1 MTKTVLPDWL
11 LVKANVLRASGGA
24 SPAGPLRRARERE
37 VDACGSF
44 QGGFWGAGCRSADG
58 WLPSGSSR
66 TGAPPTCDLQ
76 GRAGHIRFSR
86 LHFPAPAPESAIC
99 GRDRLRSGLSSRSR
113 NLSRVPCQA
122 LPKPHWSLPKGK
134 PSARRPMGAGPCR
147 AGRVLVCRH
156 DEDKRLA
163 WLLARHVTYGR
174 SLEAAGAWIERTDV
188 PNARLVR
195 ATREKA
201 NLLVNIAH
209 QETVA
214 APESLVNIPPK
225 LKAED

>member
-1 MTKTVLPDWL
+1 MTKTVLPDCL
-11 LVKANVLRASGGA
+11 LVKANVLRAPGGRRLPGLCGAPGSGKSTPAAAFKEAFGERAVVVPMDGFHLAQVELERLPRATRKGA
-24 SPAGPLRRARERE
+24 P
-37 VDACGSF
+37 DTF
-44 QGGFWGAGCRSADG
+44 DSADSIS
-58 WLPSGSSR
+58 LFR
-66 TGAPPTCDLQ
+66 
-76 GRAGHIRFSR
+76 
-86 LHFPAPAPESAIC
+86 
-99 GRDRLRSGLSSRSR
+99 RLRAQSVGETVYARPSFARSR
-113 NLSRVPCQA
+113 NLSRLPCRSF
-122 LPKPHWSLPKGK
+122 PKLRWSLPKGK

-174 SLEAAGAWIERTDV
+174 SLEAAGAWIERRDA
-188 PNARLVR
+188 PNARVVQ

-201 NLLVNIAH
+201 DVFVNIAH
-209 QETVA
+209 QERAA